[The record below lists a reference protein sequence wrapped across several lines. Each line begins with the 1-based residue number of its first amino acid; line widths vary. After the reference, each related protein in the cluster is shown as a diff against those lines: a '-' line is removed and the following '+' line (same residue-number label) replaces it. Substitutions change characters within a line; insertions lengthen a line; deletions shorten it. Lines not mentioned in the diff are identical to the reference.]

1 MSYLVRGSLILLLA
15 AAPGLPLVTAHSA
28 WQHLAGLPGGIQA
41 SALLH
46 RESVLLLGL
55 TGVTTMPLVR
65 LGIACVRM
73 LRASRRLSLVATTA
87 EEDHH
92 DGLTYRRVP
101 DPRVSLFAAG
111 FVRPRIYATQ
121 GAVDAMSPALLHAG
135 LLHELAHLR
144 GDHPRWF
151 TILAILRYAYG
162 WLPGVPRYFDA
173 VRLQAE
179 RQADRWAL
187 AAGARRTDL
196 FDAIALAATAG
207 PARDRHQ
214 PAGALGAVGVEQR
227 LRWIA
232 LDEPGRPRLP
242 LARAALSAA
251 ALWSVPLAA
260 HGFLWVGLISGVTS
274 HHAA

>member
-1 MSYLVRGSLILLLA
+1 MSYLVRGGLILLLVA
-15 AAPGLPLVTAHSA
+15 AFGLPLVTAHSA
-28 WQHLAGLPGGIQA
+28 WQHLAGLPGGIHT

-55 TGVTTMPLVR
+55 TGIATLPLVR
-65 LGIACVRM
+65 LAVASVRV

-87 EEDHH
+87 EEGHH
-92 DGLTYRRVP
+92 DGLTYLCVP

-111 FVRPRIYATQ
+111 FVRPHIYATQ
-121 GAVDAMSPALLHAG
+121 GAVDAMPSALLRAG

-151 TILAILRYAYG
+151 AILAILRHAYG
-162 WLPGVPRYFDA
+162 FLPGARRYFDA
-173 VRLQAE
+173 VRLEAE
-179 RQADRWAL
+179 RQADHWAL
-187 AAGARRTDL
+187 AAGAHRTDL
-196 FDAIALAATAG
+196 FDAIALAATTG
-207 PARDRHQ
+207 PVRDSRE

-232 LDEPGRPRLP
+232 LDEPGRQQLP
-242 LARAALSAA
+242 LAGAALSTA
-251 ALWSVPLAA
+251 ALWAVPLAA
-260 HGFLWVGLISGVTS
+260 HGFLWVGLISGITS